1 MTGEDAPA
9 WTALI
14 AANLPSE
21 TAKRVRANRRLRQTG
36 ALAVRPGVY
45 ALPDSPQAR
54 AALES
59 VARELASLRASAMAC
74 RVSWLDPADEERL
87 RTRFEG
93 ELRRG
98 REQLLEHIGAL
109 ERAVAS
115 GSGLNAAKRRTAGAR
130 LARMQK
136 RLGRMTPGG
145 TATSHRAPI
154 ELPERPSRAS
164 KDPAFH
170 GRTWVTRKGV
180 LVDRI
185 ASAWL
190 IRRFIDPRAG
200 FLFIDPKDAP
210 PEGALRFD
218 MAGAEFGHEGERC
231 TFEVLVDRFGAGDPA
246 LRLLAEVVHDLD
258 LKDGRYGREEAAG
271 VARVIAGLATAVPDD
286 GQRVRQGQWLF
297 DCLYASQQPR
307 PPRLPKG
314 ALP

>member
-1 MTGEDAPA
+1 MTPKDAPA

-14 AANLPSE
+14 AANMPSE

-45 ALPDSPQAR
+45 ALPDSPEAR

-59 VARELASLRASAMAC
+59 VARELASQRASAMAC

-115 GSGLNAAKRRTAGAR
+115 GSRLKASNRRTAGAR

-136 RLGRMTPGG
+136 RLQRMTPRG
-145 TATSHRAPI
+145 TASLSPAPF
-154 ELPERPSRAS
+154 ELPQRPFMTS

-190 IRRFIDPRAG
+190 IRRFVDPQAQ
-200 FLFIDPKDAP
+200 FLFVDPTEAP

-218 MAGAEFGHEGERC
+218 MAGAEFGHEGDRC
-231 TFEVLVDRFGAGDPA
+231 TFEVMADRFGAGDPA
-246 LRLLAEVVHDLD
+246 LRRLAEVVHDLD
-258 LKDGRYGREEAAG
+258 IKDGKYGREEAPG
-271 VARVIAGLATAVPDD
+271 VACVIAGMAAAVPDD
-286 GQRVRQGQWLF
+286 AQRIRQGQWLF
-297 DCLYASQQPR
+297 DCLYASQRPR